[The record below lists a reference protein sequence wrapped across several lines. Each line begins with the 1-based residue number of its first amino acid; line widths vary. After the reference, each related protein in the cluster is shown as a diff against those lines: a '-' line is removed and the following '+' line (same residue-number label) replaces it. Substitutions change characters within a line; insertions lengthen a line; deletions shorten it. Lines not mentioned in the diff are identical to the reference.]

1 MAGGV
6 AEVVEY
12 FREALSSNLN
22 TTNKKKKCSFDM
34 IGNMMRGE
42 ARYKTFKTS
51 GTMKRLPTVLLL
63 LF

>member
-1 MAGGV
+1 VGGSQYKTGPGQKHETLKNNYSEMAGGV

-34 IGNMMRGE
+34 IGNMM
-42 ARYKTFKTS
+42 
-51 GTMKRLPTVLLL
+51 
-63 LF
+63 